1 MLAVEAV
8 QVVDENV
15 DQDQA
20 VILQIS
26 FMNSNIFEILT
37 ISLSTSK
44 YLKNLEYFLSK
55 YLSNLNGCPQAEPPD
70 AYFLKC

>member
-26 FMNSNIFEILT
+26 FMNSNILKSWLFHFLPPYILET
-37 ISLSTSK
+37 LNIFSPDIFQTW
-44 YLKNLEYFLSK
+44 NLQMPF
-55 YLSNLNGCPQAEPPD
+55 
-70 AYFLKC
+70 F